1 MKRAYD
7 DRVPA
12 TVRPGYVHWPGVLGL
27 VVAAWQVVAGAS
39 VEGTAITVAAAASCY
54 LAAAAVGRRWA
65 AWAGVV
71 AASAVVVLSELAGA
85 PWWVG
90 LLGYATVLVAVGL
103 ARPATR
109 RASAEQGLALA
120 GFGGLAVITL
130 SGESPIWPAVAGL
143 TLASHALWDLRHW
156 RRDDVV
162 PRSMAEFCI
171 LLDVPLGGA
180 AILVA
185 LAG

>member
-1 MKRAYD
+1 
-7 DRVPA
+7 V
-12 TVRPGYVHWPGVLGL
+12 
-27 VVAAWQVVAGAS
+27 
-39 VEGTAITVAAAASCY
+39 I
-54 LAAAAVGRRWA
+54 
-65 AWAGVV
+65 
-71 AASAVVVLSELAGA
+71 AASAVVMLSELAGA

-130 SGESPIWPAVAGL
+130 AGESPIWLAVAGL
-143 TLASHALWDLRHW
+143 ALASHAVWDLRHW

-171 LLDVPLGGA
+171 LLDVPLGTA